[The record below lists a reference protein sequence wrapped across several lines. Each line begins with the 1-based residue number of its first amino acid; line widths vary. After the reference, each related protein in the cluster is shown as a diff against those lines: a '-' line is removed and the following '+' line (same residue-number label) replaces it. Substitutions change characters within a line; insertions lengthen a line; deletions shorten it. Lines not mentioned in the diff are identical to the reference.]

1 MHRSMLRRSSQN
13 KATLVAHSPHCS
25 VLYCAPLA
33 SSSRAAWTMSALVL
47 A

>member
-1 MHRSMLRRSSQN
+1 MLRRSSQN
-13 KATLVAHSPHCS
+13 KANLVARSP
-25 VLYCAPLA
+25 LYCEAPLA